1 MRVIL
6 ADDSELI
13 LVRLEQMLST
23 FPEVEL
29 LGSYIDGLQTM
40 NAMKKQKPDLAI
52 IDIKMPWMSGLD
64 VLKEIRKEDK
74 FMKIILLSFYS
85 SNYYRQL
92 ASKLGADYFFSKS
105 DEFDKVFL
113 TVSELLK
120 EENNSSPVTD
130 FFNTRQN

>member
-29 LGSYIDGLQTM
+29 LGSYIDGLQTL

-120 EENNSSPVTD
+120 EDNNSSPLTD
-130 FFNTRQN
+130 SFNTRLN

>member
-13 LVRLEQMLST
+13 LVRLQQMLST
-23 FPEVEL
+23 FPQAEL
-29 LGSYIDGLQTM
+29 LGSYIDGLQTL

-74 FMKIILLSFYS
+74 NIKIILLSFYS
-85 SNYYRQL
+85 SDYYRQM
-92 ASKLGADYFFSKS
+92 ASQLGADYFFSKS
-105 DEFDKVFL
+105 DEFEKLEIKVGEMVL
-113 TVSELLK
+113 DEAK
-120 EENNSSPVTD
+120 ERNHLSGSQP
-130 FFNTRQN
+130 